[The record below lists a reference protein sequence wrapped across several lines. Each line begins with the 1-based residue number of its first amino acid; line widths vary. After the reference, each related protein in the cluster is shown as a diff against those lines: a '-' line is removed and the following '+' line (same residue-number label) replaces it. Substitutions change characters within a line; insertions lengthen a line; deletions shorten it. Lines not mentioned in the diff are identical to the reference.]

1 MENITTNRNYE
12 FRRNLLIPA
21 AEAAADAARLEHQG
35 LKPQA
40 SDDELAAVWNR
51 VFHGEMQERS
61 KALEAALD

>member
-1 MENITTNRNYE
+1 MENANYV

-21 AEAAADAARLEHQG
+21 AEAAADCARGEYEG

-40 SDDELAAVWNR
+40 SDDELDAVWNR
-51 VFHGEMQERS
+51 TFHDEMKENS